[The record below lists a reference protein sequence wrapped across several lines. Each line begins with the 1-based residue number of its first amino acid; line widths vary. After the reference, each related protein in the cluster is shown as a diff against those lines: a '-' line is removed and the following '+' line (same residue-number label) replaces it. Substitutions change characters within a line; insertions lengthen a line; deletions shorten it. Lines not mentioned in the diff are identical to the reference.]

1 MSKMLFLEIAVHCT
15 PETQSFRKPGIISPN
30 DQGLWHLGE
39 RDWGTGFWLLQGC
52 SLTWGD
58 YVRRLA
64 LVVTGEAEAA
74 DLAL

>member
-39 RDWGTGFWLLQGC
+39 ILGNRLLQGC

>member
-1 MSKMLFLEIAVHCT
+1 MPCIPEI
-15 PETQSFRKPGIISPN
+15 QSFRKPGIISLT
-30 DQGLWHLGE
+30 DQRLGIWE
-39 RDWGTGFWLLQGC
+39 RDTGEQFMQGC

-74 DLAL
+74 DLEL